1 MITLRPRIVMKKT
14 TQLPLGR
21 MAHER
26 LVHLLYA
33 SWSAGR
39 LPRHLVQFSGDLLD
53 GDHEVAH
60 VDRSDVTVPL
70 VEEGVERP
78 TASVWKSYSRRHCP
92 RTRNLRYDDGDGAN
106 CCGGQ
111 FDSTKNERRSR
122 GIGILEYTRPC
133 IGPAKCKV
141 PGPRTFVDD
150 TTDKGIARRIGVN
163 ENLVQGCRWGL
174 VSSHHPLAREAR
186 KVYPNVYYARHTDN
200 QSGKGGLADVRRG
213 HRRRGAFGEDHLP

>member
-60 VDRSDVTVPL
+60 VDRSD
-70 VEEGVERP
+70 
-78 TASVWKSYSRRHCP
+78 
-92 RTRNLRYDDGDGAN
+92 RNLRYDNGDGAN

-111 FDSTKNERRSR
+111 FDSTKNERRRR

-150 TTDKGIARRIGVN
+150 TTDKVIARRIGVN
-163 ENLVQGCRWGL
+163 DEPSTGL
-174 VSSHHPLAREAR
+174 QMGQMGP
-186 KVYPNVYYARHTDN
+186 
-200 QSGKGGLADVRRG
+200 
-213 HRRRGAFGEDHLP
+213 GE

>member
-70 VEEGVERP
+70 VEEGGRASNGLRVEVILSE
-78 TASVWKSYSRRHCP
+78 TLLTYSQ
-92 RTRNLRYDDGDGAN
+92 L
-106 CCGGQ
+106 
-111 FDSTKNERRSR
+111 
-122 GIGILEYTRPC
+122 
-133 IGPAKCKV
+133 KV
-141 PGPRTFVDD
+141 R
-150 TTDKGIARRIGVN
+150 
-163 ENLVQGCRWGL
+163 
-174 VSSHHPLAREAR
+174 
-186 KVYPNVYYARHTDN
+186 
-200 QSGKGGLADVRRG
+200 
-213 HRRRGAFGEDHLP
+213 

>member
-1 MITLRPRIVMKKT
+1 MKKT

-60 VDRSDVTVPL
+60 VDRSD
-70 VEEGVERP
+70 
-78 TASVWKSYSRRHCP
+78 C
-92 RTRNLRYDDGDGAN
+92 NLRYYDGDGAN

>member
-1 MITLRPRIVMKKT
+1 MNRTIHLS
-14 TQLPLGR
+14 LER

-60 VDRSDVTVPL
+60 VDRPDVTVPL
-70 VEEGVERP
+70 VEKEGVERP

-92 RTRNLRYDDGDGAN
+92 RTRNLRYDNGDG
-106 CCGGQ
+106 
-111 FDSTKNERRSR
+111 
-122 GIGILEYTRPC
+122 
-133 IGPAKCKV
+133 AKCKV

-150 TTDKGIARRIGVN
+150 TTDKEIARRIRVN
-163 ENLVQGCRWGL
+163 GNLVQGCRWGL
-174 VSSHHPLAREAR
+174 VSSHHPVAREPR
-186 KVYPNVYYARHTDN
+186 KVCPNIYYTRHTDN
-200 QSGKGGLADVRRG
+200 QSGKSGLADVRRG
-213 HRRRGAFGEDHLP
+213 RRRRGAFGEDHLP

>member
-1 MITLRPRIVMKKT
+1 MITLRPRIVMNRT
-14 TQLPLGR
+14 IHLPLER

-53 GDHEVAH
+53 GDHEVAR

-70 VEEGVERP
+70 VEEGVER
-78 TASVWKSYSRRHCP
+78 TMASVWKSYSRRHCP
-92 RTRNLRYDDGDGAN
+92 RICNLRYDNGNGAN

-111 FDSTKNERRSR
+111 FDSAKNERRSH

-150 TTDKGIARRIGVN
+150 TTDKGLRGELASTM
-163 ENLVQGCRWGL
+163 NLVQSCRW
-174 VSSHHPLAREAR
+174 AR
-186 KVYPNVYYARHTDN
+186 
-200 QSGKGGLADVRRG
+200 
-213 HRRRGAFGEDHLP
+213 